1 VNTLPGMTELSLL
14 PKAAAA
20 AGLTYAQLCQRM
32 VDLALARRTNSHST
46 PK

>member
-1 VNTLPGMTELSLL
+1 MTEFSIL
-14 PKAAAA
+14 PEAAAA

-32 VDLALARRTNSHST
+32 VDFALRRAT